1 MIGTSGRQR
10 IDMAFSRRR
19 AARLTWAVAALAVLA
34 GTLASAPA
42 AARQHHRAGY
52 STNPT
57 NPLAGVQWG
66 VYKGGQDGVYPA
78 YAAATGAR
86 HALLA
91 KVALQPRARW
101 YGSWLSTAEMREKL
115 AMDIADE
122 QADIGNPNVM
132 VPMAFFRQFPGHE
145 RNRDIPWTMADRR
158 AYRGFYD
165 AAAAAI
171 GDAHALIILEP
182 DLPATLKGWRPDI
195 RARLVTYAARKLSAL
210 PHTTIYLD
218 AGASDWIKPED
229 QAALLDSAGIRY
241 VRGFAESGTHY
252 TSIGDNIE
260 RGRETLAELAKLGIT
275 GKHFVIDTSDNGRP
289 FGFGEYYEKHPTGFF
304 PNAEPCQS
312 LTEHKCVTLGI
323 PPTWRV
329 ATPRL
334 NLSSRLTDLAKR
346 LVDGYVWYN
355 RPWLKNATVPFDLQ
369 RTLQMARTTPFQ

>member
-1 MIGTSGRQR
+1 M
-10 IDMAFSRRR
+10 RRFQHR
-19 AARLTWAVAALAVLA
+19 AARATGAAAALAVLI

-42 AARQHHRAGY
+42 GALQHRRAGY

-78 YAAATGAR
+78 YESATGTER
-86 HALLA
+86 ALLA

-101 YGSWLSTAEMREKL
+101 YGSWLSTAEMRDKL
-115 AMDIADE
+115 AMDIAAE
-122 QADIGNPNVM
+122 QADTGNPNVL

-145 RNRDIPWTMADRR
+145 RNRDIPWTTADRQ

-165 AAAAAI
+165 AAARAI

-195 RARLVTYAARKLSAL
+195 RARLVTYAARQLAAL

-218 AGASDWIKPED
+218 AGASDWINPER
-229 QAALLDSAGIRY
+229 QAALLESAGIRY
-241 VRGFAESGTHY
+241 VRGFAESGSHY
-252 TSIGDNIE
+252 TSVVDNIR

-275 GKHFVIDTSDNGRP
+275 GKHFVIETADNGRP
-289 FGFGEYYEKHPTGFF
+289 FGFGQYYEKHPNGFF
-304 PNAEPCQS
+304 PNAEPCTS
-312 LTEHKCVTLGI
+312 LTEHRCVTLGI
-323 PPTWRV
+323 PPTWQV
-329 ATPRL
+329 AAREAHLPARL
-334 NLSSRLTDLAKR
+334 VDFTKR
-346 LVDGYVWYN
+346 MVDGYVWYN